1 VTEVWVLDLDGVLWR
16 GSRPIEGSADAVA
29 ALRAAGHRIAFLT
42 NNSFSSVAELV
53 DKLEAMGVP
62 AQPADICTS
71 AQAAAG
77 LLERGSTALV
87 VGGPGVAEAL
97 AARGVEVVTDASKV
111 DGGQIDAVVVG
122 FDPTFDYKKLTAAF
136 QAVRDGARFIG
147 TNADPTFPTSK
158 GEIPGGGSI
167 VASVAYATGT
177 TAEVAGKPN
186 DPAARL
192 LAERLGP
199 IAWLIGD
206 RPDTDGAMATAV
218 GARFGLVLSGVAQS
232 ADGLDPAPAAVAA
245 DLATIVAELT
255 AARA

>member
-1 VTEVWVLDLDGVLWR
+1 MLDLDGVLWR

-29 ALRAAGHRIAFLT
+29 ALRAAGHHIAFLT
-42 NNSFSSVAELV
+42 NNSFTAVAELV
-53 DKLEAMGVP
+53 EKLEDMGVP
-62 AQPADICTS
+62 AEPADICTS

-97 AARGVEVVTDASKV
+97 TARGVEVVTDGSKV
-111 DGGQIDAVVVG
+111 DAVVVG
-122 FDPTFDYKKLTAAF
+122 FDPSFDYKKLTAAF
-136 QAVRDGARFIG
+136 QAVRDGARLIG

-218 GARFGLVLSGVAQS
+218 GACFGLVLSGVAQS
-232 ADGLDPAPAAVAA
+232 ADGLDPAPAAVAS
-245 DLATIVAELT
+245 DLATIVGELT
-255 AARA
+255 AAGA

>member
-1 VTEVWVLDLDGVLWR
+1 MLDLDGVLWR

-29 ALRAAGHRIAFLT
+29 ALRAAGHRVAFLT
-42 NNSFSSVAELV
+42 NNSFSTVTELV
-53 DKLEAMGVP
+53 DKLAGMGVP
-62 AQPADICTS
+62 AEPADICSS
-71 AQAAAG
+71 AQAAAS
-77 LLERGSTALV
+77 LLEEGSTALV
-87 VGGPGVAEAL
+87 VGGPGVTEAL
-97 AARGVEVVTDASKV
+97 AARGVEVVTDGSKV
-111 DGGQIDAVVVG
+111 DAVVVG
-122 FDPTFDYKKLTAAF
+122 FDPAFDFKKLTAAF
-136 QAVRDGARFIG
+136 QAVRDGARLIG

-177 TAEVAGKPN
+177 TAEMAGKPN

-199 IAWLIGD
+199 ISWLIGD
-206 RPDTDGAMATAV
+206 RPDTDGVMALCV
-218 GARFGLVLSGVAQS
+218 GAQFGLVLSGVAKS

-255 AARA
+255 ATRT

>member
-1 VTEVWVLDLDGVLWR
+1 MLDLDGVLWR

-29 ALRAAGHRIAFLT
+29 TLRAAGHRIAFLT

-53 DKLEAMGVP
+53 DKLEDMGVP
-62 AQPADICTS
+62 AEPADICTS

-77 LLERGSTALV
+77 LLEEGSTALV
-87 VGGPGVAEAL
+87 VGGPGVVEAL
-97 AARGVEVVTDASKV
+97 EARGVEVVTDGSKV
-111 DGGQIDAVVVG
+111 DAVVVG

-136 QAVRDGARFIG
+136 QAVSDGARLIG

-167 VASVAYATGT
+167 LASVAYATGT
-177 TAEVAGKPN
+177 TADVAGKPN
-186 DPAARL
+186 EPAARL

-199 IAWLIGD
+199 ISWLIGD

-218 GARFGLVLSGVAQS
+218 GARFGLVLSGVAES
-232 ADGLDPAPAAVAA
+232 AEGLDPAPAAVAA
-245 DLATIVAELT
+245 DLATIVAELI
-255 AARA
+255 AART

>member
-1 VTEVWVLDLDGVLWR
+1 MTEAWVLDLDGVLWR
-16 GSRPIEGSADAVA
+16 GRRPIEGSADAVA

-42 NNSFSSVAELV
+42 NNSFTSVV
-53 DKLEAMGVP
+53 DLAAKLEEMGVP
-62 AQPADICTS
+62 AEPADICTS

-77 LLERGSTALV
+77 LLEDGSTALV
-87 VGGPGVAEAL
+87 VGGPGVVEAL
-97 AARGVEVVTDASKV
+97 EDRGVEVVTDGGKV
-111 DGGQIDAVVVG
+111 DAVVVG
-122 FDPTFDYKKLTAAF
+122 FDPAFDYKKLTAAF
-136 QAVRDGARFIG
+136 QAVRDGARLIG
-147 TNADPTFPTSK
+147 TNADPTFPTSN

-167 VASVAYATGT
+167 VASVAYASGT
-177 TAEVAGKPN
+177 TAEMAGKPN

-218 GARFGLVLSGVAQS
+218 GAQFGLVLSGVAES

-245 DLATIVAELT
+245 DLATMVAELT
-255 AARA
+255 AART

>member
-1 VTEVWVLDLDGVLWR
+1 VTEAWVLDLDGVLWR

-42 NNSFSSVAELV
+42 NNSFSAVAELV
-53 DKLEAMGVP
+53 EKLEGMGVP
-62 AQPADICTS
+62 AEPADICTS

-97 AARGVEVVTDASKV
+97 VARGVEVVTDGGKV
-111 DGGQIDAVVVG
+111 DAVVVG
-122 FDPTFDYKKLTAAF
+122 FDPTFDYEKLTAAF
-136 QAVRDGARFIG
+136 QAVRDGARLIG

-192 LAERLGP
+192 LADRLGP
-199 IAWLIGD
+199 ISWLIGD

-232 ADGLDPAPAAVAA
+232 AEGLDPAPAVVAA

-255 AARA
+255 AART

>member
-1 VTEVWVLDLDGVLWR
+1 MLDLDGVLWR
-16 GSRPIEGSADAVA
+16 GSRPLEGSADAVA
-29 ALRAAGHRIAFLT
+29 VLRAAGHRVAFLT
-42 NNSFSSVAELV
+42 NNSFTAVAELV
-53 DKLEAMGVP
+53 AKLEEMGVP
-62 AQPADICTS
+62 AAPADICTA

-77 LLERGSTALV
+77 LLEAGSTALV
-87 VGGPGVAEAL
+87 VGGPGVVEAL
-97 AARGVEVVTDASKV
+97 VARGVEVVTDGGKV
-111 DGGQIDAVVVG
+111 DAVVVG

-136 QAVRDGARFIG
+136 QAVRDGARLIG
-147 TNADPTFPTSK
+147 TNADPTFPTSR

-167 VASVAYATGT
+167 VASVAYASGT
-177 TAEVAGKPN
+177 TAEMAGKPN

-199 IAWLIGD
+199 ISWLIGD

-218 GARFGLVLSGVAQS
+218 GARFGLVLSGVAES

-255 AARA
+255 SART

>member
-1 VTEVWVLDLDGVLWR
+1 MLDLDGVLWR

-42 NNSFSSVAELV
+42 NNSFTAVADLV
-53 DKLEAMGVP
+53 EKLEAMGVP
-62 AQPADICTS
+62 AEPADICSS

-77 LLERGSTALV
+77 LLEDGSTALV
-87 VGGPGVAEAL
+87 VGGPGVVEAL
-97 AARGVEVVTDASKV
+97 GARGVEVVTDGSKV
-111 DGGQIDAVVVG
+111 DAVVVG
-122 FDPTFDYKKLTAAF
+122 FDPSFDYKKLTAAF
-136 QAVRDGARFIG
+136 QAVRDGARLIG
-147 TNADPTFPTSK
+147 TNADPTFPTSR

-177 TAEVAGKPN
+177 KAEMAGKPN
-186 DPAARL
+186 DAAARL

-199 IAWLIGD
+199 ISWLIGD

-218 GARFGLVLSGVAQS
+218 GAQFGLVLSGVAES

-245 DLATIVAELT
+245 DLATLVAQLT
-255 AARA
+255 AARP